1 MNALPV
7 SKSFY
12 KHFKSIQKIID
23 GKLSREIRKK
33 FPPNLYKPIHYALN
47 LKGKRL
53 RPVLL
58 ILAGEAAG
66 GMKNNCFDAALAIEM
81 LHSFTL
87 VHDDIMDDDEYRRGK
102 LTIHT
107 KWDNNVAILAGDA
120 LIALA
125 YQALHRT
132 SSPHLSQIT
141 QIFSQGILE
150 VCEGQSLD
158 KDFESLKNVSLR
170 QYIRMIGLKTGA
182 LMGISAQIGGIIG
195 GGNPEQV
202 QALKEYGFAVGV
214 AFQIQDDLLD
224 IIAEEEVWGKDLG
237 SDLCQGKKTYPLLLL
252 RERISTADNK
262 IVKRIL
268 NQHSVSSKEVREI
281 ENLLQKYD
289 IVTDTLNEV
298 HRRILF
304 ANTILSKI
312 SDPFDDSNLI
322 EFSKLIEGRVN

>member
-1 MNALPV
+1 MNAQPAL
-7 SKSFY
+7 KEFY
-12 KHFKSIQKIID
+12 RHFKSIQSTINH
-23 GKLSREIRKK
+23 KLSKGIT
-33 FPPNLYKPIHYALN
+33 FFNPPNLYKPIQYALN

-58 ILAGEAAG
+58 ILSGEAVG
-66 GMKNNCFDAALAIEM
+66 GTKNDCFDAALAIEM

-87 VHDDIMDDDEYRRGK
+87 VHDDIMDDDAYRRGK

-125 YQALHRT
+125 YQALLRT
-132 SSPHLSQIT
+132 SSSHLSQIT

-170 QYIRMIGLKTGA
+170 QYIHMIGLKTGA

-195 GGNPEQV
+195 NGNPDQV

-224 IIAEEEVWGKDLG
+224 IIAEKDVWGKDLG

-252 RERISTADNK
+252 RERISAADNK
-262 IVKRIL
+262 TVKRIL
-268 NQHSVSSKEVREI
+268 NQHSVSSRDVKQI
-281 ENLLQKYD
+281 KNLLQQYN
-289 IVTDTLNEV
+289 IVIDASKEV
-298 HRRILF
+298 HRRIQF
-304 ANTILSKI
+304 ADRMLNKI
-312 SDPFDDSNLI
+312 SGSFDKSNLI
-322 EFSKLIEGRVN
+322 EFSQLIEGRMN